1 MTGSTS
7 TKPLIE
13 HADEME
19 AYSPPNHQG
28 TRNVR
33 LVDREFC
40 GGYEMIRG
48 IVQPGGEAQPHYH
61 EAEHQVMYIVRG
73 MAEVTL
79 GGDAPRQCGPGTVIR
94 IPPRLLHRVV
104 CRGSEPLEAV
114 IVYSPPLPKHG
125 AFRPAGEA
133 HRSSAAP

>member
-7 TKPLIE
+7 AKPLIE

-48 IVQPGGEAQPHYH
+48 IVQPGGEAEPHYH
-61 EAEHQVMYIVRG
+61 DAETMRTGDGHSHPPAPVAPRG
-73 MAEVTL
+73 LPRVGAAG
-79 GGDAPRQCGPGTVIR
+79 GGD
-94 IPPRLLHRVV
+94 RL
-104 CRGSEPLEAV
+104 
-114 IVYSPPLPKHG
+114 
-125 AFRPAGEA
+125 
-133 HRSSAAP
+133 